1 VIARTDDDSPAAG
14 GEDGRCHDRCFPRSV
29 GDDLLAAAF
38 SGRPASQLPIAIV
51 SSGVGEML
59 RARAAAERRA
69 KR

>member
-1 VIARTDDDSPAAG
+1 MGAVMTDASTPT
-14 GEDGRCHDRCFPRSV
+14 PRSV